1 MLFKPKMKPETVF
14 TESIQLTVSMKAQVA
29 STPCPSCQ
37 QKTLELVRTEK
48 GSYTLLKKTGSFE
61 VEVRCSNCNF
71 HGISNSTG
79 FQFMKVNS
87 KGKARE

>member
-1 MLFKPKMKPETVF
+1 MLFKPKVKPETVF
-14 TESIQLTVSMKAQVA
+14 TESIQLTVNMKEQVA
-29 STPCPSCQ
+29 QTPCPACQ
-37 QKTLELVRTEK
+37 QKTLELVRTEQ
-48 GSYTLLKKTGSFE
+48 GSKAFE
-61 VEVRCSNCNF
+61 TEVRCGNCNF

>member
-1 MLFKPKMKPETVF
+1 MLKLFKPKFIEPEETF
-14 TESIQLTVSMKAQVA
+14 SKSIATTISLKAQVA
-29 STPCPSCQ
+29 QTTCPACQ
-37 QKTLELVRTEK
+37 QKTLELVRTEQ
-48 GSYTLLKKTGSFE
+48 GSKAFE
-61 VEVRCSNCNF
+61 TEVRCGNCNF